1 MEIINFFTDY
11 LIPVIAIVLSITF
24 YLSAKKNAEKSEEL
38 LKLISNAVNTWQND
52 IMKFASN
59 LLNSTPSIVGQ
70 KAIIAKIEAANSL
83 KPKIDSIISKL
94 NEEDITEDQKES
106 IRKDLKMVLDY
117 QYYFLSSALGSP
129 IQLHNS
135 EKNDNSKGAEK

>member
-11 LIPVIAIVLSITF
+11 LIPIIAIILSISF

-52 IMKFASN
+52 IMKFASS

-70 KAIIAKIEAANSL
+70 KAIIAKIEAANEL
-83 KPKIDSIISKL
+83 KPKIEAIISNL
-94 NEEDITEDQKES
+94 NKDEQTEEQKES
-106 IRKDLKMVLDY
+106 IRKDLKLILDY
-117 QYYFLSSALGSP
+117 QYHFLNSALGAP
-129 IQLHNS
+129 INIQ
-135 EKNDNSKGAEK
+135 KPDITDNQRGNKK